1 MSDLHVCKRLLLSY
15 PNGFFI
21 FLLFSCGNLIL
32 QVFLTLSQFF
42 YSQQEQYMQQQ
53 LEQQKIYEL
62 QQQLAAQQQ
71 QLAEQQAQYQQLFLQ
86 QQQQQQQLHNQQKLE
101 QHQTP
106 QPTVEESK
114 VQVQQHVY
122 HWVGMVLVYLNLVLL
137 APIFY

>member
-1 MSDLHVCKRLLLSY
+1 
-15 PNGFFI
+15 
-21 FLLFSCGNLIL
+21 
-32 QVFLTLSQFF
+32 
-42 YSQQEQYMQQQ
+42 MQQQ